1 MERSKRLLITKKHKI
16 SSSSPS
22 TNSTLET
29 KSSPNCE
36 RASTELLTTPPQNTS
51 RRTGLEDSP
60 PTILSSQL
68 VCQEVYWDDNTP
80 QMRKY
85 RARLRSALKESDDEP
100 SPIKLFTKRPSTPK
114 LTLPAEAK
122 VLELPEHDIPKAQ
135 EALRGIQ
142 ELNKQFE
149 KRKREREQSKA
160 AFEESTS
167 STTHTNNIDNTVI
180 EQQINYTS
188 DAFSDDDSLLLQCTQ
203 EAEQLFLEKESRD
216 KVVVKKNPRN
226 DLKLD
231 GFEGFESDDSFE
243 LLISQMD
250 EKELNSASQQND
262 GKENEA
268 KREVST
274 TLPASDTVCS
284 RTIKKFRSNDYDFF
298 KKDECVDR
306 SGATVPF
313 RIIKSAV
320 EGNCERS
327 VKVCSQEEIERKKA
341 EAKRKRQLS
350 QRSK

>member
-1 MERSKRLLITKKHKI
+1 MERRKRLLITKKHKI
-16 SSSSPS
+16 RSSSPS

-51 RRTGLEDSP
+51 RRTDLEDSP

-114 LTLPAEAK
+114 LTIPAEAK

-149 KRKREREQSKA
+149 KRKLEREQSKA

-203 EAEQLFLEKESRD
+203 EAEQFFLENESHEHRA
-216 KVVVKKNPRN
+216 VKKNP
-226 DLKLD
+226 KLD
-231 GFEGFESDDSFE
+231 EFEGFESDDSFE

-250 EKELNSASQQND
+250 EKELNSVSQQND

-268 KREVST
+268 KRAVST
-274 TLPASDTVCS
+274 TFPASDTVSS
-284 RTIKKFRSNDYDFF
+284 RTIKKLRSNDYDFF

-313 RIIKSAV
+313 RRIKSAV